1 MRRLLVGLLVL
12 AGLALAADRGSLA
25 LAERAVA
32 DQLRTS
38 EGLAQTPDV
47 ELRGFPFLS
56 QVLGG
61 RYDEVR
67 VVATGIQRGG
77 VRVQELDATLTGVE
91 ARLGDVLAGDVTAL
105 PVASLEAEA
114 LVTFADLARRT
125 GLEGVRIDAVDGAL
139 RVTARVTVLGQAY
152 TASAVSSLALR
163 GDVLTFA
170 ARTAEVA
177 GQRSEELLALVAQ
190 ALRFTVRV
198 GELPFG
204 LQLDGVEVTP
214 QGLRLQ
220 ASSGPTVLKAG

>member
-1 MRRLLVGLLVL
+1 MRRLLVLLVVL
-12 AGLALAADRGSLA
+12 GGLVVVADRGSLA

-38 EGLAQTPDV
+38 EGLAETPDV
-47 ELRGFPFLS
+47 RLGGFPFLT
-56 QVLGG
+56 QVLSG

-67 VVATGIQRGG
+67 VVAEGIERQG

-91 ARLGDVLAGDVTAL
+91 VRLGDVVGGDVTAL
-105 PVASLEAEA
+105 PVEALDA
-114 LVTFADLARRT
+114 DVLVTFADLARRT
-125 GLEGVRIDAVDGAL
+125 GLQGVRIEAAGDDV
-139 RVTARVTVLGQAY
+139 RVSARVTVLGRTY
-152 TASAVSSLALR
+152 SASAVSALALR
-163 GDVLTFA
+163 GDVLTFV
-170 ARTAEVA
+170 ARSAVVA
-177 GQRSEELLALVAQ
+177 GERSEELRALVAQ
-190 ALRFTVRV
+190 ALRFAVSV